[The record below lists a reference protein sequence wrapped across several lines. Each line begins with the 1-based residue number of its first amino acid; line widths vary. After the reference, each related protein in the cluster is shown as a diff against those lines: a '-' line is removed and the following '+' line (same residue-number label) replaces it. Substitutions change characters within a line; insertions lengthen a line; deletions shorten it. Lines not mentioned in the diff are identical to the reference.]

1 MDKSPSDTVVPAADD
16 HSEPI
21 VHSLPQ
27 GGSISVNKPQSF
39 FHLHLISDAT
49 GETLLA
55 AGRAASAQYK
65 DARAIEH
72 IYPLIRTE
80 KQVHK
85 VFEDI
90 EEEPGIVLYTV
101 VDQQLARIIDERCA
115 SMGLPCVSVLEPVLT
130 VFQSYLGT
138 PAGRRVG
145 AQHVLDAEYFRRID
159 ALNFTMEHDDGQL
172 PLNMDDADIVLIG
185 ISRTSKTPTSIY
197 LANRGIKT
205 ANIPIVVGVPIPRS
219 LVDAKKPLVV
229 GLVATAERISQ
240 VRQNRLLGT
249 TAAYDS
255 QDYVDRAT
263 ITEELAYARQICN
276 RHGWPM
282 IDVSRRS
289 IEETAAAIL
298 ALRGKSR

>member
-1 MDKSPSDTVVPAADD
+1 M
-16 HSEPI
+16 
-21 VHSLPQ
+21 
-27 GGSISVNKPQSF
+27 NKPQSF

-72 IYPLIRTE
+72 IYPLVRTE
-80 KQVHK
+80 KQLMK
-85 VFEDI
+85 VFDDI
-90 EEEPGIVLYTV
+90 EEEPGIILYTL
-101 VDQQLARIIDERCA
+101 VDEKLARSIDERCA
-115 SMGLPCVSVLEPVLT
+115 AMGLPCVSVLEPVLS

-145 AQHVLDAEYFRRID
+145 AQHVLDADYFRRID

-172 PLNMDDADIVLIG
+172 PLNMEDADIVLIG

-205 ANIPIVVGVPIPRS
+205 ANIPIVLGVPVPES
-219 LVDAKKPLVV
+219 LVSAKTPLVV
-229 GLVATAERISQ
+229 GLIATAERISH
-240 VRQNRLLGT
+240 VRQSRALGVT
-249 TAAYDS
+249 NGYEANEYI
-255 QDYVDRAT
+255 DRAT
-263 ITEELAYARQICN
+263 ITEELAYARQICT

-289 IEETAAAIL
+289 IEETAAAIV
-298 ALRGKSR
+298 ALRGKR